1 MQLCNTLHFTSVNLT
16 SQVHHPL
23 LSPHTRY
30 TSPSMLPSKQDTI
43 GWQHFLKGRISK
55 QWSIAQRACYAQ
67 RTDLDKRKYT
77 ILRWR
82 RHLVKSIIEGSI
94 KCWETRNQALH
105 GDTIQASTKIRIQK
119 LRVRVAKSYANDRLL
134 VPPLLRNLFKMPL
147 QHRLTHRAT
156 QLQKWLETI
165 NVAKKNQTLT
175 AITNEIKSAFL
186 FGKHK
191 LHQSAHSI
199 FNTPLRHL
207 LRATLHDQ
215 MKWISKYN
223 EALSSSSI
231 TIHRYLRPPGRPPGS
246 FIPRDIIP

>member
-1 MQLCNTLHFTSVNLT
+1 MQHLTLHLRQPS
-16 SQVHHPL
+16 PL
-23 LSPHTRY
+23 RPSTPNITPHSLHITIQAAI
-30 TSPSMLPSKQDTI
+30 KEQNTI
-43 GWQHFLKGRISK
+43 GWQHFLKGRLSK
-55 QWSIAQRACYAQ
+55 QWSTAQQACYAQ

-82 RHLVKSIIEGSI
+82 RRLVKSIIEGSI

-105 GDTIQASTKIRIQK
+105 GDTIQATTKIRLQK
-119 LRVRVAKSYANDRLL
+119 LRVRVAKSYANDRFL

-165 NVAKKNQTLT
+165 NVAKKNHTLT
-175 AITNEIKSAFL
+175 SITNEIKSAFL

-191 LHQSAHSI
+191 LHQSAHGI
-199 FNTPLRHL
+199 FTIPLRHL

-215 MKWISKYN
+215 MKWISNYN
-223 EALSSSSI
+223 AALSSSSI
-231 TIHRYLRPPGRPPGS
+231 TIHQYLQPSGRPPGPL
-246 FIPRDIIP
+246 ILRDIIP